1 MEAEL
6 EFGRQTEQK
15 IFFLPEKKKEFGS
28 RKVKQ
33 LSMFRT
39 GFGVI

>member
-15 IFFLPEKKKEFGS
+15 TFFLPEKKEFGS